1 MMCGGLFLDY
11 SARTFGVG
19 DAAGMVRIAKY
30 IAERKICVLKKQ
42 QLMTLAV
49 VAAMVL
55 ATIIEKPWF

>member
-1 MMCGGLFLDY
+1 
-11 SARTFGVG
+11 
-19 DAAGMVRIAKY
+19 MVRIAKY

-55 ATIIEKPWF
+55 ATILESPWF